1 EAHELTAI
9 SGDEYVLKKED
20 ITEEIEPFIQ
30 VNKEIV
36 EKCNVTMPKVSTT
49 LPHFPH
55 PGNYDSDEFLWQQLN
70 NRLVEKTDGSEK
82 YKDRLRYEFDVIT
95 KMGYSDYFLIV
106 SDAVNYAKNNDI
118 YVGPGRGSSSA
129 SLVSYLLNIT
139 EVDPLKYNLLFER
152 FLNPARVTMP
162 DIDIDFEDTNRD
174 KMVTYLNDKYGQMN
188 VSNI

>member
-1 EAHELTAI
+1 
-9 SGDEYVLKKED
+9 
-20 ITEEIEPFIQ
+20 
-30 VNKEIV
+30 
-36 EKCNVTMPKVSTT
+36 MPEVSTT

-55 PGNYDSDEFLWQQLN
+55 PENADADEVLWQQLN
-70 NRLVEKTDGSEK
+70 KRLIEKTDGSEK
-82 YKDRLRYEFDVIT
+82 YKDRLQYEFDVIT

-152 FLNPARVTMP
+152 IHFSEDRKSTRLNSSH
-162 DIDIDFEDTNRD
+162 
-174 KMVTYLNDKYGQMN
+174 
-188 VSNI
+188 VSISYAVFCLKKKKL